1 MIDPDVVLG
10 ADVKIFAPD
19 LVNIFG
25 CTIGDRT
32 FVGPFVEITRGVTIG
47 KRCLIESHSFICDG
61 VTLGDGVF
69 IGHGVMFTN
78 DLYPMTYRQVRR
90 KGTVVGDHAS
100 LGSNATIIGGV
111 EIGEHAIVGAGAVV
125 TKDVPAYSIAL
136 GNPARVKRRFDDL
149 ESLRAFIEA
158 RQETAPA
165 GNAGPKLQSAV
176 GELGAAVMAQAANA
190 RKRNA

>member
-10 ADVKIFAPD
+10 ADVKIFALD
-19 LVNIFG
+19 LVNLFG
-25 CTIGDRT
+25 CTIGAHT

-61 VTLGDGVF
+61 VHIGDGVF

-100 LGSNATIIGGV
+100 LGSNATIIAGLR
-111 EIGEHAIVGAGAVV
+111 IGEHAIVGAGAVV
-125 TKDVPAYSIAL
+125 TKDVPDYSIAV

-165 GNAGPKLQSAV
+165 AHPSPKLRAAV
-176 GELGAAVMAQAANA
+176 GDLGAVAAAQAAQT
-190 RKRNA
+190 RKRP